1 MADSLPKRRL
11 QISFTDEQIRELQK
25 VSKEVG
31 VTKSA
36 IVAIAV
42 SDWVKRRKNQDELV
56 LSR

>member
-36 IVAIAV
+36 IVAMAV
-42 SDWVKRRKNQDELV
+42 SDWVKRRKNQDELM

>member
-42 SDWVKRRKNQDELV
+42 SDWVKRRKNQDELM